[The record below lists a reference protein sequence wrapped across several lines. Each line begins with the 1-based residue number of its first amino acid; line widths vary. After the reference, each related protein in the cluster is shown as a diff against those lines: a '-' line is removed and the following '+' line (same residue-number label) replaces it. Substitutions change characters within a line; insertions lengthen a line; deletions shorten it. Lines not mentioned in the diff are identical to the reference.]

1 MFPIAVREMPAG
13 VYSLANLTYRLHQ
26 QRERLAPG
34 IEMRRQYVE
43 HARRTQLRSEKEH
56 IQSHIG
62 RLAPGVRTLY
72 LKKRLHQLRDV
83 K

>member
-1 MFPIAVREMPAG
+1 MPAG

-43 HARRTQLRSEKEH
+43 NARRTQLRSEKEH
-56 IQSHIG
+56 IQGHID
-62 RLAPGVRTLY
+62 RMAPGVRLHF
-72 LKKRLHQLRDV
+72 LRKRMRQLRDI

>member
-1 MFPIAVREMPAG
+1 MPAG

-34 IEMRRQYVE
+34 IEMRRQYIE
-43 HARRTQLRSEKEH
+43 NARRTQLRSEKEH

-62 RLAPGVRTLY
+62 RLAPGVRDLY